1 MVTIDVA
8 VILAIVAIL
17 LLRRPVAPRKRGDT
31 FLVMLIVL
39 VLGVLIA
46 PTALGQGITEMMGE
60 LSNALTSLGN

>member
-31 FLVMLIVL
+31 VLVMLILL

-46 PTALGQGITEMMGE
+46 PTALGQAITDMMGE
-60 LSNALTSLGN
+60 LSDALTSIGD